1 MTLLEENRNYILE
14 YLEEIRSGRA
24 IVSKKVRTIYER
36 LAQEIESPKA
46 PYVFDVKR
54 ATKPIRFIERFC
66 KHSKGEWAGRPVK
79 LELFQKAYISA
90 LFGFID
96 ENTGYRRYTES
107 FFMVARKNG
116 KSTMLAGIA
125 LYLLVADQEPGA
137 ELYTVATK
145 KDQAKIIF
153 DEVQN
158 MVNQSPQ
165 LKAILKKRK
174 SDLYFPDGMAKMQ
187 ALGKNSD
194 TLDGLNAHGVIMD
207 ELHGVKDRNLYE
219 VMKQSQSARRQP
231 LLIMITTAGTVRECI
246 FDDIYSYAENVLNGT
261 FTDPHFLPIIY
272 ELDNVKEWKSAK
284 NWAKAN
290 PGLGTI
296 KKLSDLQAKVE
307 KAKQSPVD
315 LNGILVKDF
324 NVRGTKSTAW
334 LSFDDINNEATFD
347 ITAFKGKYAI
357 GGADLSITTDLT
369 AATILLYDPE
379 SETYLVKQMYWI
391 PEANVEERVKT
402 DKIPYDKWHD
412 QGLIRFCKGN
422 TINYSDVTAW
432 FMEIVQIYHITP
444 AWIYYDSYSARYWVE
459 EMESKGFRMVRAIQG
474 AKTLSIPMQKLGA
487 DLQAKRINYNNNPIL
502 KWCLTNTGVQQDRN
516 GNIVPVKNQAAKM
529 RIDGTAS
536 LLDAYVGLNE
546 HYLEFMNLHVRR

>member
-1 MTLLEENRNYILE
+1 MTLSEENRNYILE
-14 YLEEIRSGRA
+14 YWEEIEAGRVV
-24 IVSKKVRTIYER
+24 VSKKVYKVYKQLVTDIKTPV
-36 LAQEIESPKA
+36 Q
-46 PYVFDVKR
+46 PYIFDVKR
-54 ATKPIRFIERFC
+54 ATKPIRFIERYC
-66 KHSKGEWAGRPVK
+66 KHSKGEWAGQPVK

-96 ENTGYRRYTES
+96 ATTGYRKYTES

-158 MVNQSPQ
+158 MVQQSPE
-165 LKAILKKRK
+165 LNAILRKRK
-174 SDLYFPDGMAKMQ
+174 SDLYFAAGMAKMQ
-187 ALGKNSD
+187 ALGRNSD
-194 TLDGLNAHGVIMD
+194 TMDGLNAHGVIMD

-246 FDDIYSYAENVLNGT
+246 FDDIYSYAENIINGSYK
-261 FTDPHFLPIIY
+261 DDHFLAIIY
-272 ELDNVKEWKSAK
+272 ELDSRKEWKQPKA
-284 NWAKAN
+284 WAKAN

-296 KKLSDLQAKVE
+296 KKLADLKAKVE

-315 LNGILVKDF
+315 LNGVLVKDF
-324 NVRGTKSTAW
+324 NIRGTKATAW
-334 LSFDDINNEATFD
+334 LSFDDINNEATYNLDDYRGCFC
-347 ITAFKGKYAI
+347 I

-369 AATILLYDPE
+369 AATALLYNPVNE
-379 SETYLVKQMYWI
+379 EFVVTQMYWI
-391 PEANVEERVKT
+391 PEANVEERIKT

-412 QGLIRFCKGN
+412 AGLVRYCKGN

-432 FMEIVQIYHITP
+432 FMELVKEKGITP

-459 EMESKGFRMVRAIQG
+459 EMTSKGFRMVRAIQG
-474 AKTLSIPMQKLGA
+474 AKTLSLPMQKLGA
-487 DLQAKRINYNNNPIL
+487 DLQAKRVNYNNNPVL
-502 KWCLTNTGVQQDRN
+502 KWCLTNTGVETDRN

-546 HYLEFMNLHVRR
+546 HYTEFINLYVRR